1 MSFKAGHTEIGK
13 VDLKKD
19 LPSLSLEEIN
29 SLLRIIAK
37 TDFKGSEM
45 VEIYNLTLKLQQ
57 MYISLD
63 KLNQQKNNKK

>member
-29 SLLRIIAK
+29 SLL
-37 TDFKGSEM
+37 
-45 VEIYNLTLKLQQ
+45 
-57 MYISLD
+57 
-63 KLNQQKNNKK
+63 